1 MDFPY
6 EEVFKNVEQSLLA
19 YGAKQ
24 RPREEIRN
32 ALDRFKTFGERELT
46 DELCFSTLVDVTF
59 YSGMR
64 AATVTSKLAAIH
76 KHFADYR
83 RVSDFGARDIERI
96 LADDMMLR
104 NRRKIEA
111 CVQNAKVMREIVE
124 QHGSFSTY
132 LAGFDP
138 KDPKG
143 PFENLLLLKEELEA
157 RFAYLGGITVYHFM
171 TELGLPVLKPDRVIE
186 RLFLRLGLVDRERQH
201 LKTVI
206 HGRKF
211 AEATGLPI
219 RYIDIVLV
227 AFGQVQALE
236 FGIDRGICL
245 EKQPRCQLC
254 SLHDICTYYQENEQ
268 LAEVTK

>member
-1 MDFPY
+1 MEFPY
-6 EEVFKNVEQSLLA
+6 AEVFANVEKSLLA

-24 RPREEIRN
+24 RPREEIQN

-64 AATVTSKLAAIH
+64 AATVMSKLPVIH
-76 KHFADYR
+76 EHFADFR
-83 RVSDFGARDIERI
+83 KVAHFGPDDIDRI
-96 LADDMMLR
+96 VGDDKMLR

-138 KDPKG
+138 KG

-171 TELGLPVLKPDRVIE
+171 TDLGLPVLKPDRVIA
-186 RLFLRLGLVDRERQH
+186 RLFRRLGLVEYERQH

-211 AEATGLPI
+211 AEATGLPP

-227 AFGQVQALE
+227 AFGQVRSE
-236 FGIDRGICL
+236 NFGIDRGICL
-245 EKQPRCQLC
+245 DKPRCQLC
-254 SLHDICTYYQENEQ
+254 SLHRVCLYYRKREQ
-268 LAEVTK
+268 LAGNQNDGK